1 MYLLQVSHVHVR
13 AQELELYFAAL
24 LGILAE
30 KGTGN
35 GAPGA
40 QLSLSG
46 MLAPQVECYPL
57 YQSTTPQ
64 SDVLI

>member
-1 MYLLQVSHVHVR
+1 MYLLQVSHVHVG

-24 LGILAE
+24 LAE